1 MEKILK
7 IILTNWINVIAI
19 FFAVFIVG
27 FISAMINDKF
37 SFNEALFGT
46 TYSVIGYGM
55 IFWLAFFAS
64 IIILDTILFSIARQL
79 QYVNYKLIIEWVLIS
94 LPFLYWFFKYSQW
107 IFLIAILAFM
117 VGQYLRQSY
126 ILKILK

>member
-107 IFLIAILAFM
+107 IFLIAVLAFV